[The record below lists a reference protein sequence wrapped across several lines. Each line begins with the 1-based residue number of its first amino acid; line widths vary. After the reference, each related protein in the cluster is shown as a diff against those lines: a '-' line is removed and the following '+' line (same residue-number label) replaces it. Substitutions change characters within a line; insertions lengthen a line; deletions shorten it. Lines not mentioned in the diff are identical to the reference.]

1 MTLDVLASN
10 CESSSPLAAVMRTLV
25 QLARLEGPLRML
37 GPPTAC
43 DLPTFHHHLN
53 ALASQLNMLHDPKL
67 IGEYLQ
73 SPSFSRKKYE
83 LFALQHMQLLVWLQ
97 RVQQGLLQGSAKTG
111 EELTLFVQQ
120 IGHAA
125 RVLLFQPLLL
135 HALGAPRAATL
146 DYLLSLPLKALQL
159 HRCCLNRGWRAE
171 AGRGIRE
178 FNPLGACEEGG
189 PLCSKICC
197 FSVRP

>member
-1 MTLDVLASN
+1 MDLRKKAYYMHPEDALLEEMDTPVDMEPVCMTLDVLASS
-10 CESSSPLAAVMRTLV
+10 CESSSSLAAVMRRLV

-37 GPPTAC
+37 GTPTAC
-43 DLPTFHHHLN
+43 DLPTFHHHLS

-73 SPSFSRKKYE
+73 SPSFSRQKYE

-97 RVQQGLLQGSAKTG
+97 RVQQGLLQGSTKTG

-135 HALGAPRAATL
+135 HALADVQVFSPHVFQIDGVDHHVFPYCLPAPR
-146 DYLLSLPLKALQL
+146 
-159 HRCCLNRGWRAE
+159 RNE
-171 AGRGIRE
+171 
-178 FNPLGACEEGG
+178 
-189 PLCSKICC
+189 
-197 FSVRP
+197 